1 MTNEARKISK
11 FGHYAFGAWVAIAIL
26 AGCGGS
32 QTQFNPSGAT
42 RSVAQPGVNP
52 QSLLSPMLQRDGA
65 MAAHPD
71 HSRSWMAPE
80 AKRDNLL
87 YISDVGTDDVDVYAY
102 PKGVFLGTLTGF
114 SGPEGECVDKTGDV
128 FIANYAA
135 SSILEYAH
143 GGTSPIATLNDPGY
157 LPGGCS
163 IDPTTGNLAVTNY
176 LTTGAGQGNVAIYK
190 DAKGTPKA
198 YHADPLILEM
208 FFCGYDKAG
217 NLFVDGLTSGS
228 VRIRRAA

>member
-1 MTNEARKISK
+1 MTDKVTK
-11 FGHYAFGAWVAIAIL
+11 VLKLGHYAFGACAAIAIL

-42 RSVAQPGVNP
+42 QSVAPF
-52 QSLLSPMLQRDGA
+52 LQRNGA
-65 MAAHPD
+65 MAVHPD

-80 AKRDNLL
+80 AKRDTLL
-87 YISDVGTDDVDVYAY
+87 YISDVGTNDVYVYAY
-102 PKGVFLGTLTGF
+102 PTGIFLGTLTGF

-135 SSILEYAH
+135 SDILEYAH
-143 GGTSPIATLNDPGY
+143 GGTSPIATLSDPGY
-157 LPGGCS
+157 LPESCA

-190 DAKGTPKA
+190 DAKAGTRPTTPIRPSLRWVSAATTMQATFSSTARPQAARSHSPTFPKA
-198 YHADPLILEM
+198 A
-208 FFCGYDKAG
+208 
-217 NLFVDGLTSGS
+217 
-228 VRIRRAA
+228 RRSRKSR